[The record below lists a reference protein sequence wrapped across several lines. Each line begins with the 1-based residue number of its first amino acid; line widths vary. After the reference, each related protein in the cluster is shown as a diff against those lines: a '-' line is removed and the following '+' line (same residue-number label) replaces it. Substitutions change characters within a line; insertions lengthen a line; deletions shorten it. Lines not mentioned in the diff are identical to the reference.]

1 MILSLTASTMRLS
14 VRKYSPMPPNSPRIV
29 KNRIFSC
36 IGVQHHAK
44 YQKHRQKPEKP
55 ILRLHPEGIMAKG
68 MAKHPQAVIKKTH
81 TAAQKHRQ
89 QEKLCL
95 CV

>member
-1 MILSLTASTMRLS
+1 MRLS

-29 KNRIFSC
+29 KNRISPALAC
-36 IGVQHHAK
+36 SITE

-81 TAAQKHRQ
+81 TAAQKHCQ